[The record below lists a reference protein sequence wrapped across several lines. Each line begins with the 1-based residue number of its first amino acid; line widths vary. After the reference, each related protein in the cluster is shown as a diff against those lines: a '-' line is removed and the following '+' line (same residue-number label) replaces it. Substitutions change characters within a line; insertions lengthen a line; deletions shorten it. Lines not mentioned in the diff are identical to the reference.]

1 MNLFLDD
8 IRPTPTGYEAVD
20 NYKDCIFLLGTR
32 EYERVSLDYSLGSK
46 WTGLD
51 VLKWMAENQRFPKE
65 LNIHSTHPYGR
76 SAMAAYIREH
86 FPSGYVFTMEAR

>member
-51 VLKWMAENQRFPKE
+51 VLK
-65 LNIHSTHPYGR
+65 
-76 SAMAAYIREH
+76 
-86 FPSGYVFTMEAR
+86 